1 MPRYASDYITG
12 KRSLPQPYDG
22 VSSELPFKVV
32 LPAVLAVGDILAI
45 CTIPAGVQI
54 VDYKIFAPQLDSNGA
69 PTLAH
74 SIGVENAART
84 DLATVFE
91 AGLIFG
97 RTSSGSVWRNT
108 VSVPSLDTTMA
119 TSDRVIAL
127 KTTTAAATASLAGK
141 TLIVVLYLVN

>member
-1 MPRYASDYITG
+1 MARYASDYITG

-22 VSSELPFKVV
+22 VASEIPFKVV
-32 LPAVLAVGDILAI
+32 LPAVLAVGDTIAV

-54 VDYKIFAPQLDSNGA
+54 IDYKVIAGQLDSNGA

-74 SIGVENAART
+74 SIGVENAAKT

-97 RTSSGSVWRNT
+97 RTASGSLARCT
-108 VSVPSLDTTMA
+108 VSVPAMDTTVLTA
-119 TSDRVIAL
+119 DRIIAL

-141 TLIVVLYLVN
+141 TIFVVLYLAN